1 MSIAPAT
8 PQGRVSDLPTAAAK
22 PYMPEAQIKYLTE
35 AYHKAQ
41 VILEYGSGGSTMIAA
56 RLPGKYVMSV
66 ESSLAW
72 TREMRQ
78 QLDSPDVISPVTMY
92 NVDIGETGAWGRP
105 SSDRSWR
112 DYHNYPN
119 SIWDEAFF
127 RHPDL
132 ILIDGRFRTACL
144 ATALLRSQR
153 PIEVLFDD
161 YTVRPL
167 YHLIER
173 VIKPSQ
179 IIDKMAVFHVTP
191 GQVNS
196 ADIGFLVSQYF
207 SMTVD
212 GTGEK
217 AYQLP
222 SKFSVPKG
230 K

>member
-1 MSIAPAT
+1 MSST
-8 PQGRVSDLPTAAAK
+8 PNEPTGKVSDAPVAAAK
-22 PYMPEAQIKYLTE
+22 PYMPEAQIAYLTQ
-35 AYHKAQ
+35 AYQKAR
-41 VILEYGSGGSTMIAA
+41 VILEYGSGGSTMIAG

-72 TREMRQ
+72 TREMRG
-78 QLDSPDVISPVTMY
+78 QLAAPDIISPVTMY

-105 SSDRSWR
+105 KDDSGWR
-112 DYHNYPN
+112 KYHQYPN
-119 SIWDEAFF
+119 AIWEEPFF

-144 ATALLRSQR
+144 ATALLRCQR

-173 VIKPSQ
+173 VIKPTQ
-179 IIDKMAVFHVTP
+179 LVEKMAVFHVAP
-191 GQVNS
+191 GTLNS
-196 ADIGFLVSQYF
+196 ADMGFLVSQYF

-217 AYQLP
+217 AYKIP
-222 SKFSVPKG
+222 SRPT
-230 K
+230 